1 MPLGLVD
8 FAALEGLING
18 LHDLP
23 VIADDALFEGVPGD
37 SLLISHQGL
46 VCGTELAIAPARKSR
61 LRRALMARVPRLIQ
75 VFNVQCV
82 MCGRAA
88 GQLMNGMF
96 VPNQRV
102 AKPIAGK
109 SGSRCGE
116 CGGNLYLEP
125 DESITPFM
133 ATQIVAQK
141 TPSQQPTPP
150 GLRAA

>member
-1 MPLGLVD
+1 MV
-8 FAALEGLING
+8 
-18 LHDLP
+18 
-23 VIADDALFEGVPGD
+23 
-37 SLLISHQGL
+37 
-46 VCGTELAIAPARKSR
+46 
-61 LRRALMARVPRLIQ
+61 RVARLIQ

-102 AKPIAGK
+102 KTPIAGK

-133 ATQIVAQK
+133 ATQIAAKRLEVTKQK
-141 TPSQQPTPP
+141 
-150 GLRAA
+150 AA